1 MQRIVSLWFPHL
13 PIERLKRALMA
24 KGLSSPLLSAHV
36 PFVLVTPGARGL
48 RLAACNDEARARGLQ
63 PGERL
68 ADARA
73 KVPDLASAVHEPTG
87 DAASLLRMARWAE
100 RWSPWVAMDPP
111 DGLLLDVT
119 GVAHLFGG
127 EAMLVA
133 DMTGRFGK
141 LNVTARAGL
150 AGTAPAARAIARF
163 GQLGSPIV
171 AEGAERTALATLPVE
186 ALDLDADTV
195 MTLRRAGLKRIGQ
208 LYDVPRASLARRFR
222 AKDRHAR
229 LMERLDA
236 SLGLTQTPL
245 SPLSPPVEFAVRH
258 SVMEPLKSHDGV
270 LAMLEHLTRTLC
282 LKLTKAGEGAV
293 YLELALYRA
302 DGSRAIVQAG
312 LSRPSARA
320 EHLER
325 LLAPR
330 LEKIDMGFGVDAA
343 SLKARET
350 QALSAVQETLTGEGG
365 AGTELAELADRIAAR
380 EDGAPVSVNLPAGSH
395 QPERAEDVKGFGEAG
410 KTFLHGPHPSDRE
423 AGFARARAGVE
434 QSSTAVSDKQR
445 PITLLD
451 RPEEID
457 VIASVPDG
465 PPVRFTWRHVAR
477 KVLKASGPERLA
489 PDWWRRPDRPGHRP
503 RTRDYYTVEDEAGRR
518 YWIYREGLY
527 EEQDRPAPSWFVH
540 GLFE

>member
-1 MQRIVSLWFPHL
+1 M
-13 PIERLKRALMA
+13 
-24 KGLSSPLLSAHV
+24 SAHV

-73 KVPDLASAVHEPTG
+73 KVPDLASAVHEPVE

-100 RWSPWVAMDPP
+100 RWSPWVAVDAP

-141 LNVTARAGL
+141 LNMTARAGL
-150 AGTAPAARAIARF
+150 AGTVPAARAIARF
-163 GQLGSPIV
+163 GQIGSPIV

-195 MTLRRAGLKRIGQ
+195 TTLRRAGLKRIGQ

-222 AKDRHAR
+222 ARERHAR

-236 SLGLTQTPL
+236 ALGLTRTPL

-258 SVMEPLKSHDGV
+258 SVMEPLMSHDGV
-270 LAMLEHLTRTLC
+270 LAMLEHLTAALC
-282 LKLTKAGEGAV
+282 LKLTRAGEGAV
-293 YLELALYRA
+293 HLELALYRA
-302 DGSRAIVQAG
+302 DGSRAVIQAG
-312 LSRPSARA
+312 LSRPSART
-320 EHLER
+320 EHLVR
-325 LLAPR
+325 LLSPR
-330 LEKIDMGFGVDAA
+330 LEKVDLGFGVDAA

-350 QALSAVQETLTGEGG
+350 QDLAAVQEALTREGG
-365 AGTELAELADRIAAR
+365 TGTELAELADRIAAR
-380 EDGAPVSVNLPAGSH
+380 EDGAPVSVNVAVESH
-395 QPERAEDVKGFGEAG
+395 QPEWAEAVKGFGEAG
-410 KTFLHGPHPSDRE
+410 AEFSPPPCPSPASGRGNGVRKVEPGSLPRLRGRVGVGADGNPDAVRE
-423 AGFARARAGVE
+423 
-434 QSSTAVSDKQR
+434 TNPNR

-451 RPEEID
+451 RPEEIQ

-477 KVLKASGPERLA
+477 KVLKSAGPERIA
-489 PDWWRRPDRPGHRP
+489 PDWWRSGHAPRTP

-527 EEQDRPAPSWFVH
+527 EEQDKPAPGWFLH

>member
-1 MQRIVSLWFPHL
+1 M
-13 PIERLKRALMA
+13 
-24 KGLSSPLLSAHV
+24 SAHV

-73 KVPDLASAVHEPTG
+73 KVPDLASAVHEPVE

-100 RWSPWVAMDPP
+100 RWSPWVAVDAP

-141 LNVTARAGL
+141 LNMTARAGL
-150 AGTAPAARAIARF
+150 AGTVPAARAIARF
-163 GQLGSPIV
+163 GQIGSPIV

-195 MTLRRAGLKRIGQ
+195 TTLRRAGLKRIGQ

-222 AKDRHAR
+222 ARERHAR
-229 LMERLDA
+229 LIERLDA
-236 SLGLTQTPL
+236 ALGLTRTPL

-258 SVMEPLKSHDGV
+258 SVMEPLMSHDGV
-270 LAMLEHLTRTLC
+270 LAMLEHLTAALC
-282 LKLTKAGEGAV
+282 LKLTRAGEGAV
-293 YLELALYRA
+293 HLELALYRA
-302 DGSRAIVQAG
+302 DGSRAVIQAG
-312 LSRPSARA
+312 LSRPSART
-320 EHLER
+320 EHLVR
-325 LLAPR
+325 LLSPR
-330 LEKIDMGFGVDAA
+330 LEKVDLGFGVDAA

-350 QALSAVQETLTGEGG
+350 QDLAAVQEALTREGG

-380 EDGAPVSVNLPAGSH
+380 EDGAPVSVNVAVESH
-395 QPERAEDVKGFGEAG
+395 QPEWAEAVKGFGEAG
-410 KTFLHGPHPSDRE
+410 AEFSPPP
-423 AGFARARAGVE
+423 
-434 QSSTAVSDKQR
+434 QR
-445 PITLLD
+445 IPPRPVTLLD
-451 RPEEID
+451 RPEEIQ

-477 KVLKASGPERLA
+477 KVLKSAGPERIA
-489 PDWWRRPDRPGHRP
+489 PDWWRSGHAPRTP

-527 EEQDRPAPSWFVH
+527 EEQDKPAPGWFLH

>member
-1 MQRIVSLWFPHL
+1 LT
-13 PIERLKRALMA
+13 A

-36 PFVLVTPGARGL
+36 PFVLVTPGPRGL

-73 KVPDLASAVHEPTG
+73 KVPDLASAVHEPAE

-119 GVAHLFGG
+119 GVAHLFGD

-141 LNVTARAGL
+141 LNMTARAGL

-163 GQLGSPIV
+163 GQMGSPLV

-186 ALDLDADTV
+186 ALDLDTGTV
-195 MTLRRAGLKRIGQ
+195 TTLRRAGLKRIGQ

-236 SLGLTQTPL
+236 ALGLIRTPL

-258 SVMEPLKSHDGV
+258 AVMDPLMSHDGV
-270 LAMLEHLTRTLC
+270 LAMLEHLGAALC
-282 LKLTKAGEGAV
+282 LKLTRAGEGAL

-302 DGSRAIVQAG
+302 DGSRAVVQAG

-320 EHLER
+320 EHLVR

-330 LEKIDMGFGVDAA
+330 LEKVDLGFGVDAA

-350 QALSAVQETLTGEGG
+350 QGLAAMQEALTRE
-365 AGTELAELADRIAAR
+365 AGVGTQLAELADRIATR
-380 EDGAPVSVNLPAGSH
+380 QDGAPVSVTVPVASH
-395 QPERAEDVKGFGEAG
+395 QPERAEEVKGFGESGAE
-410 KTFLHGPHPSDRE
+410 FLPPPCPSPASGRGNDDGQPETSGESE
-423 AGFARARAGVE
+423 ARTR
-434 QSSTAVSDKQR
+434 VSGMNR
-445 PITLLD
+445 PVTLLD
-451 RPEEID
+451 RPEEIQ

-477 KVLKASGPERLA
+477 KVLKASGPERIA
-489 PDWWRRPDRPGHRP
+489 PDWWRTPARPGRPP

-527 EEQDRPAPSWFVH
+527 EEQDQPSPDWFVH

>member
-1 MQRIVSLWFPHL
+1 
-13 PIERLKRALMA
+13 
-24 KGLSSPLLSAHV
+24 V
-36 PFVLVTPGARGL
+36 PAD
-48 RLAACNDEARARGLQ
+48 CS

-73 KVPDLASAVHEPTG
+73 KVPDLASAVHEPTE

-100 RWSPWVAMDPP
+100 RWSPWVAMDPL

-133 DMTGRFGK
+133 DMSGRFGK

-186 ALDLDADTV
+186 ALDLDPDTV

-258 SVMEPLKSHDGV
+258 SVMEPLMSHDGV

-282 LKLTKAGEGAV
+282 LKLTRAGEGAV
-293 YLELALYRA
+293 YVELALYRA

-350 QALSAVQETLTGEGG
+350 QALSAVQEALTGEGS

-380 EDGAPVSVNLPAGSH
+380 EDGAPVSVNVPAGSH
-395 QPERAEDVKGFGEAG
+395 QPERAEEVKGFGEAG
-410 KTFLHGPHPSDRE
+410 TAFLQGTRPSDRE

-434 QSSTAVSDKQR
+434 QSSTAVSNKQR

-477 KVLKASGPERLA
+477 KVLKASGPGTPCAGLVAKTGPSRPPPTHPRLLYRRGRGGPA
-489 PDWWRRPDRPGHRP
+489 LLDLSRRPVRRTGQARP
-503 RTRDYYTVEDEAGRR
+503 RLVRARV
-518 YWIYREGLY
+518 
-527 EEQDRPAPSWFVH
+527 V
-540 GLFE
+540 

>member
-1 MQRIVSLWFPHL
+1 M
-13 PIERLKRALMA
+13 
-24 KGLSSPLLSAHV
+24 SAHV

-73 KVPDLASAVHEPTG
+73 RVPDLASAVHEPAE

-127 EAMLVA
+127 EAMLLA
-133 DMTGRFGK
+133 DMTGRFGR
-141 LNVTARAGL
+141 LSMTARAGL
-150 AGTAPAARAIARF
+150 AGTAPAARAIARY
-163 GQLGSPIV
+163 GQLGSPLV

-195 MTLRRAGLKRIGQ
+195 TTLRRAGLKRIGQ
-208 LYDVPRASLARRFR
+208 LYDLPRASLARRFR

-236 SLGLTQTPL
+236 SLGLVRTPL

-258 SVMEPLKSHDGV
+258 AVMEPLMSHDGV
-270 LAMLEHLTRTLC
+270 LAMLEHLSAALC
-282 LKLTKAGEGAV
+282 LKLVRAGEGAL

-302 DGSRAIVQAG
+302 DGSRAVVQAG

-320 EHLER
+320 EHLNR

-330 LEKIDMGFGVDAA
+330 LEKVDLGFGVDAA

-350 QALSAVQETLTGEGG
+350 QGLAVVQEALSREAG
-365 AGTELAELADRIAAR
+365 AGTELAELADRIATR
-380 EDGAPVSVNLPAGSH
+380 EDGAPLSVTVPVASH
-395 QPERAEDVKGFGEAG
+395 QPERAEELKGFGEAG
-410 KTFLHGPHPSDRE
+410 AQFSPPPP
-423 AGFARARAGVE
+423 
-434 QSSTAVSDKQR
+434 QIPPR
-445 PITLLD
+445 PVTLLD
-451 RPEEID
+451 RPEEIQ

-477 KVLKASGPERLA
+477 RVLKASGPERIA
-489 PDWWRRPDRPGHRP
+489 SDWWRSGHAPRPP
-503 RTRDYYTVEDEAGRR
+503 RTRDYYTVEDETGHR

-527 EEQDRPAPSWFVH
+527 EEQDQPSPDWFVH